1 MVVRILESTKSVM
14 PVLEYHFNKCM
25 RDVATTLE
33 VQNIPYKY
41 PATIV
46 SAFSRM
52 EHNPRIST
60 KVKKLGFHLTICPG
74 ELDKF
79 DKKNLSAFVGEI
91 MSFLGYKDQPYVVFQ
106 HNDID
111 REHYHVVSV
120 RVRPDGSWINSEFEG
135 YRLNKFLKTLEEKYS
150 FKVGL
155 EREGLII
162 KRYDNTIATAYNSTG
177 VKRDLIWKIFLD
189 LTKYPVHNFEEVQ
202 NVLAAYDVEVKRN
215 RVRDFKPE
223 FGGTGYVLMVRG
235 KNKDKNYRRWYC
247 LERDFD
253 IQGDKLLQE
262 LFERNAERGLEH
274 TVSLNKLMR
283 ALVVI
288 NAALEKSEGKD
299 QNYLYSLLRP
309 VGIEIVVSG
318 GRDADG
324 KLNYVIVDKE
334 MKSYITRR
342 EASVVKEVLDIDN
355 AVNSRTDWDWEH
367 IAPRN
372 DISFSQ
378 NEKYIINNDIRKKTR
393 EAELNQYNRE
403 MRESRGLIL
412 SK

>member
-1 MVVRILESTKSVM
+1 MVVRVLESTKSVM
-14 PVLEYHFNKCM
+14 PVLDYHFNKCM

-79 DKKNLSAFVGEI
+79 DKKNLSALVGEI

-120 RVRPDGSWINSEFEG
+120 RVRPDGSWIDSEFEG

-162 KRYDNTIATAYNSTG
+162 KRYDNKIASVYDSIG
-177 VKRDLIWKIFLD
+177 VKRDLIESIFLD
-189 LTKYPVHNFEEVQ
+189 LTKYPVHNFSEVQ

-223 FGGTGYVLMVRG
+223 FGGTGYVLMIRG
-235 KNKDKNYRRWYC
+235 KNKDKDYRRWYC

-253 IQGDKLLQE
+253 IQGDKLLQNVY
-262 LFERNAERGLEH
+262 ERNAERGMEH
-274 TVSLNKLMR
+274 TLSLNKLMR

-288 NAALEKSEGKD
+288 NAALEKSKGKD

-318 GRDADG
+318 EKDADG
-324 KLNYVIVDKE
+324 KLSYVIIDKA
-334 MKSYITRR
+334 MRSYITRK
-342 EASVVKEVLDIDN
+342 EVSVVKEVLDIDDK
-355 AVNSRTDWDWEH
+355 VNSRTDWNWEH
-367 IAPRN
+367 IAPK
-372 DISFSQ
+372 DGISFTPEDKS
-378 NEKYIINNDIRKKTR
+378 KINQEIRKKTR
-393 EAELNQYNRE
+393 EAETYLYSLEAKASQ
-403 MRESRGLIL
+403 SLKL
-412 SK
+412 W